1 MVSHYQP
8 VYQEVRTWVE
18 SKYLVTSSGRDIVT
32 YYQPATSEQQEV
44 RTWVQSKHLVTS
56 PGRDMVTHQPLVPF
70 SMVLVNYRMS
80 EQPLFCQ
87 QVSTAAILFFARRL
101 LQSPFCFVCKEVS
114 TATILFYA
122 RRLLQSPF
130 CFVCQEVSTATIL
143 FLFFARRLLQLPFC
157 FVCQEVSTAAIL
169 SIARRFQQP
178 PFCPLQG
185 GFNSRHYVHCKEVST
200 AAIVSIARRFQQPPF
215 CLMQGGS
222 KLCPKQNCSCQVSQM
237 LKFSGRWPSLAV
249 GLIGSRVLTSCH
261 GCHAALDLGI

>member
-87 QVSTAAILFFARRL
+87 QVSTAAILFFVRRL
-101 LQSPFCFVCKEVS
+101 LQSPFCFVCK
-114 TATILFYA
+114 
-122 RRLLQSPF
+122 
-130 CFVCQEVSTATIL
+130 EVSTATIL

-169 SIARRFQQP
+169 
-178 PFCPLQG
+178 
-185 GFNSRHYVHCKEVST
+185 
-200 AAIVSIARRFQQPPF
+200 SIARRFQQPPF

>member
-87 QVSTAAILFFARRL
+87 QVSTAAILFFVRRL

-114 TATILFYA
+114 TATILF
-122 RRLLQSPF
+122 
-130 CFVCQEVSTATIL
+130 
-143 FLFFARRLLQLPFC
+143 LFFARRLLQSPFC

-222 KLCPKQNCSCQVSQM
+222 KLCPKQNCPCQVSQM

>member
-56 PGRDMVTHQPLVPF
+56 PGRDMVTHQPLVPC

-101 LQSPFCFVCKEVS
+101 LQSPFC
-114 TATILFYA
+114 
-122 RRLLQSPF
+122 
-130 CFVCQEVSTATIL
+130 
-143 FLFFARRLLQLPFC
+143 
-157 FVCQEVSTAAIL
+157 
-169 SIARRFQQP
+169 
-178 PFCPLQG
+178 PLQG

-200 AAIVSIARRFQQPPF
+200 AAILSIARRFQQPPF

-261 GCHAALDLGI
+261 GCHAALDLGISYSFNESPISYSIYVSNIR